1 MRGLPLPDLFMKVC
15 KRTEYFKLKLNAYL
29 AFKITFNKERLPL
42 LPIQLAKFLT
52 LLLDKTPTCKTGF

>member
-1 MRGLPLPDLFMKVC
+1 MRGLPLLDLSLKAR
-15 KRTEYFKLKLNAYL
+15 KRTEHFKLKLNTYL

-52 LLLDKTPTCKTGF
+52 LLLDKTPA